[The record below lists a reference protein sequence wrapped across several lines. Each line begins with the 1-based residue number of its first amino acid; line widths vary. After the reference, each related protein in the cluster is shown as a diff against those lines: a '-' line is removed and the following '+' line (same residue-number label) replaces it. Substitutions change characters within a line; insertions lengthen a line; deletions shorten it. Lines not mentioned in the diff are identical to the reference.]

1 MNYDGLP
8 QFVLAKLLALDEGV
22 AALGARGGAI
32 ERDIENRRARLW
44 GNIRRADDNPRLL
57 EAELERLLADQKVV
71 QKQLQAEQS
80 VLSACKLWLDRLP
93 AGTQLEPVPAC
104 WRPRPHQGR
113 ER

>member
-1 MNYDGLP
+1 MFLN
-8 QFVLAKLLALDEGV
+8 
-22 AALGARGGAI
+22 LGFSERADAI
-32 ERDIENRRARLW
+32 QRSIEDRRARRY
-44 GNIRRADDNPRLL
+44 GNVHRADDNPRSL

>member
-1 MNYDGLP
+1 MTYDSLP
-8 QFVLAKLLALDEGV
+8 HFVLAKLLALDEGV
-22 AALGARGGAI
+22 EALSARAAAI
-32 ERDIENRRARLW
+32 ERDIENRRARLY
-44 GNIRRADDNPRLL
+44 GNVRRAEDNPRSL
-57 EAELERLLADQKVV
+57 EAELQKLLADQKVV